1 MTHRRSLTSLAL
13 AVAAAAAA
21 LALAALATTAGTARA
36 MLIGPDAAYGPCAA
50 CLDDGTR
57 VPVAAA
63 TVVISGRGYGH
74 GVGMSQYGAFGMAS
88 QGLSHDRILAFYYP
102 GTQIGKAPVKSV
114 RALLA
119 DAVPTAVIGSAKPI
133 LATDAVG
140 GRFTLPAGTYT
151 IDASLSL
158 PVGEGGAL
166 QPIAGPIVLR
176 PQGAVLTLG
185 GKAYRGALRVGL
197 VQAAPAGRSAAIS
210 VAGAA
215 DPAPAP
221 APGDAPSTQAPAP
234 SGLRVVNIVGLE
246 AYLAGV
252 VPREV
257 PASWPAAALQ
267 AQAVAARSYALA
279 HRAEG
284 QDFDLYTDERS
295 QVYGGVAAEHKAT
308 TAAIQATAGQVVMHD
323 GEIAD
328 TLFSA
333 SNGGRTRSAAEAF
346 PESVEPHPY
355 LIEQD
360 DPYDAAASPF
370 AKWGPVVVPAARLE
384 AALGLPDS
392 LVDMTADATAT
403 SRPTQV
409 TAVTSSGVVGFTPS
423 QVRIALG
430 LRSSWLTIGVLA
442 LTRTHERVTFGQQL
456 SVTGLAR
463 GIDGVVLEQRTATGW
478 QAVPGVAPG
487 PDGRF
492 QYSAKAVATTELRL
506 TAPGIAAAP
515 GATVGA
521 AAAPVSPA
529 PATASAAVPAAA
541 SVSLTVPVLASVK
554 LAKTRDGSGFRGVLR
569 PALPGTVVEIQFDES
584 GTGFGWSP
592 VATATVGADG
602 RFSAA
607 VPLAPGDYRAFVPAS
622 GGIAVSATPTVRV
635 KTVS

>member
-1 MTHRRSLTSLAL
+1 
-13 AVAAAAAA
+13 
-21 LALAALATTAGTARA
+21 

-50 CLDDGTR
+50 CLEDGTR
-57 VPVAAA
+57 VSVAAA

-74 GVGMSQYGAFGMAS
+74 GVGMSQYGAYGMAS
-88 QGLSHDRILAFYYP
+88 QGFAHDKILAFYYP
-102 GTQIGKAPVKSV
+102 GTTIGQAPVKSV

-119 DAVPTAVIGSAKPI
+119 DSAATVVVGSAKPI
-133 LATDAVG
+133 LMIDAVG
-140 GRFTLPAGTYT
+140 KRFTLPAGPITL
-151 IDASLSL
+151 DASLSL
-158 PVGEGGAL
+158 PVGDGGAL
-166 QPIAGPIVLR
+166 QPVAGPIVLR

-197 VQAAPAGRSAAIS
+197 VQAPPQSGRSAAIT

-215 DPAPAP
+215 DPALGGSAPAP
-221 APGDAPSTQAPAP
+221 APAPAATPAP

-257 PASWPAAALQ
+257 PASWPADALQ

-308 TAAIQATAGQVVMHD
+308 TAAVQATAGQVLLHE

-328 TLFSA
+328 TMFSA
-333 SNGGRTRSAAEAF
+333 SNGGRTRSVADAY
-346 PESVEPHPY
+346 PESVEPYPY

-370 AKWGPVVVPAARLE
+370 AKWGPVVVPASRIESLF
-384 AALGLPDS
+384 GLPDS

-409 TAVTSSGVVGFTPS
+409 TAVTASGVVGFTPS
-423 QVRIALG
+423 QLRIALG
-430 LRSSWLTIGVLA
+430 LRSSWLTIGVLSLA
-442 LTRTHERVTFGQQL
+442 RTAERVTFGQQL

-478 QAVPGVAPG
+478 QALPGVVPGA
-487 PDGRF
+487 DGRF
-492 QYSAKAVATTELRL
+492 RYSAKALATTELRL
-506 TAPGIAAAP
+506 SAPGIAAAP
-515 GATVGA
+515 NATVGTA
-521 AAAPVSPA
+521 TTAT
-529 PATASAAVPAAA
+529 PATASTTAPVAA

-554 LAKTRDGSGFRGVLR
+554 LAKARDGSGFSGVLR
-569 PALPGTVVEIQFDES
+569 PALPGAVVEIQFDES
-584 GTGFGWSP
+584 GTGFGWNP

-622 GGIAVSATPTVRV
+622 GGIAVSATPTVKV
-635 KTVS
+635 KPVS